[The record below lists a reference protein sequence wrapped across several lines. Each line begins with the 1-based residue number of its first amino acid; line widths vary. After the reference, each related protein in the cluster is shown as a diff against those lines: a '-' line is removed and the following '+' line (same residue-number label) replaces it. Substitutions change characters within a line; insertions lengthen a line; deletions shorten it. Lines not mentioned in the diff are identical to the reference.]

1 MAIDK
6 TLFRQWAMLRMIP
19 RHPRRVS
26 ATDLTAR
33 LNELGY
39 AVNKRTVERDLT
51 MFEAMFGLV
60 ADDRSR
66 PYGWYWSTDNPSL
79 DIPSLDDGQ
88 ALMLSVAE
96 PFIRQLLPPP
106 VLDALSPALGSAKR
120 KLNESFGAAHLKT
133 WPDKIYSASPSQA
146 LLPASIVPGAQEIV
160 GVALL
165 RDQWLRIQYRKRGA
179 TASGVFDV
187 QPLGLVTRGSM
198 TYLVCCFRGYREPRT
213 IALSRLE
220 AVEILSETFVR
231 PPDFSL
237 KAHVEEGKVAFGASR
252 VATVV
257 LRVARSQ
264 IDLLLE
270 TPLSADQKVSYQDEC
285 ALVTATLPITP
296 DLKRWVLGFGSGV
309 QVLKPDFLRRDIM
322 QTIDDMHKGYA

>member
-26 ATDLTAR
+26 ATELTAR

-51 MFEAMFGLV
+51 MFETMFGLV

-66 PYGWYWSTDNPSL
+66 PYGWYWSADNPSL

-88 ALMLSVAE
+88 ALMLSVVE
-96 PFIRQLLPPP
+96 PFIRQLLPQP

-120 KLNESFGAAHLKT
+120 KLKESFGAAHLKT
-133 WPDKIYSASPSQA
+133 WPDKIYNVSPSQA
-146 LLPASIVPGAQEIV
+146 LLPASILPGAQEVV

-165 RDQWLRIQYRKRGA
+165 RDQWLRIQYRKRGV
-179 TASGVFDV
+179 TAAGVFDV
-187 QPLGLVTRGSM
+187 QPLGLVTRGPM
-198 TYLVCCFRGYREPRT
+198 TYLVCCFRGYQKPRT

-220 AVEILSETFVR
+220 AVDMLDETFAR

-237 KAHVEEGKVAFGASR
+237 KAHVEEGKVAFGASQS
-252 VATVV
+252 ATVV
-257 LRVARSQ
+257 LRVVRSQ

-270 TPLSADQKVSYQDEC
+270 TPLSTDQMVTFQDEC

-296 DLKRWVLGFGSGV
+296 DFKKWVLGFGPGV
-309 QVLKPDFLRRDIM
+309 QVLEPDFFRRDIM
-322 QTIDDMHKGYA
+322 RTIDDMRHGYV